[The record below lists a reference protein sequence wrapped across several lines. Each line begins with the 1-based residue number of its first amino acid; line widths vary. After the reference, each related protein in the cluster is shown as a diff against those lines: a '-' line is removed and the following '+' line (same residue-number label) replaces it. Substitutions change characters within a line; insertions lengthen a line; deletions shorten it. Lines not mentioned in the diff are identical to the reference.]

1 MCLIISGIDLLRFY
15 LSLSLYFFY
24 IKKIECTINYLFE
37 SIIYIYI
44 YIKRGGFHGKHR
56 AII

>member
-44 YIKRGGFHGKHR
+44 KRGGFHGKHR

>member
-44 YIKRGGFHGKHR
+44 YKRVGFHGKHR